1 MGRVKCLN
9 VRGDECLRIRRE
21 MEGKMLR
28 MRRKT
33 KNRWINQKKGIRK
46 ERKLRVGKG
55 TEQK

>member
-55 TEQK
+55 TE

>member
-9 VRGDECLRIRRE
+9 VRGDECLRITRE